1 MIDDRAGDGLA
12 ELAVL
17 AEPMRR
23 RLYLHV
29 SQRPEPVSRDE
40 AAAALGISRSLAA
53 FHLDR
58 LVGAGLLAT
67 EYRRLSGRTGPGAGR
82 PSKLY
87 RVSERETIASVP
99 PRRYEVAARLFADA
113 LSGEPGSEAVAERAH
128 AYGVELGAEA
138 SDRAGHD
145 ADAARRRE
153 ALVSVLRDA
162 GYVPF
167 DREGEIR
174 LRNCPFHE
182 LAQRHR
188 QLTCGMN
195 LALLRGMLEGAGLP
209 AGAARL
215 DFQPGLCCV
224 AIADG
229 A

>member
-1 MIDDRAGDGLA
+1 MIDDRAGERLA

-58 LVGAGLLAT
+58 LVGAGLLST
-67 EYRRLSGRTGPGAGR
+67 EYRRLGGRTGPGAGR

-87 RVSERETIASVP
+87 RVSERETVASVP

-113 LSGEPGSEAVAERAH
+113 LSAEPGTDAVGLRAH
-128 AYGVELGAEA
+128 AYGLELGAEA
-138 SDRAGHD
+138 VERAGPR
-145 ADAARRRE
+145 ARAQDRRE

-167 DREGEIR
+167 DRDGEIR

-195 LALLRGMLEGAGLP
+195 LALLRGMLDGAQLP
-209 AGAARL
+209 SGAARL
-215 DFQPGLCCV
+215 DVQPGLCCV
-224 AIADG
+224 AIGSDA
-229 A
+229 